1 MKLRLSSIHFTNF
14 LFVGLAI
21 PIGFA
26 FWQSAQ
32 SIVTFSTASRSAP
45 MNSNSFASTSNDS
58 ENAQILPKA
67 RRKMIST
74 TAGAVSK
81 DAPAAA
87 K

>member
-1 MKLRLSSIHFTNF
+1 MKTHFSASQITNF

-26 FWQSAQ
+26 LWQSAQ
-32 SIVTFSTASRSAP
+32 SIVTFSNTSRSASV
-45 MNSNSFASTSNDS
+45 NANDFASTSN
-58 ENAQILPKA
+58 ETPGVQILQKV

-74 TAGAVSK
+74 TAGAGSK
-81 DAPAAA
+81 DAVAAA